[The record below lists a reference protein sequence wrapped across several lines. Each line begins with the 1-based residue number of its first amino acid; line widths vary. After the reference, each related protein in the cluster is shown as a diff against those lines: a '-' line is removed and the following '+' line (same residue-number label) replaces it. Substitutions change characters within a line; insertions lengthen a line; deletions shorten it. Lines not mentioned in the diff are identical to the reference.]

1 MCPLQGGEKE
11 GGGVREMRKGGKGG
25 WRRMEEEGVRKRE
38 GEQGRLGGGGDQ
50 VIVVVFNVGQIR
62 QGRQCAD
69 LIPL

>member
-1 MCPLQGGEKE
+1 
-11 GGGVREMRKGGKGG
+11 MRKGGKGG

-38 GEQGRLGGGGDQ
+38 GEQGRLGGGGGGVGGGDQ